1 MKLRVHLRWVFISLF
16 FTSIHLS
23 LYAQTTKQYEYAAVT
38 GDVYKIN
45 FINKTDN
52 SSVRD
57 GNSDE
62 LKVLNDLDNS
72 FKKKPSRRELLL
84 FLRKINTDNKLK
96 DAHSSSK
103 VYLHLASAFAQLKL
117 YPLVMKCY
125 FKTDLPADDIYKEG
139 HFIKKADA
147 DSTIL
152 LSQKSIDTIT
162 DVKGPLAINNTDSLL
177 LKTDSGLYNHNGKEI
192 RSKPIRERDI
202 VSPFDDGKTAVKYA
216 MLIHIQQPISGKP
229 KIFVKINR
237 VGHTFIT
244 LIKYNTDSTYV
255 ARTFGFYPEKDH
267 LLSATPIFPSSTS
280 EFKNDSMHDWDEVV
294 GKFISKRRFQKILD
308 LVKQYDT
315 TKYNLNKNNCTD
327 FGLNVAAISGI
338 KILNTYGTWPLG
350 RGNNPGS
357 AGQSVLQGQVINS
370 DTGDK
375 NDLFIFNDLI
385 PAN

>member
-1 MKLRVHLRWVFISLF
+1 MKIHIRWVFIGLF
-16 FTSIHLS
+16 FFYIRTPIH
-23 LYAQTTKQYEYAAVT
+23 AQTTKQYEYAAI
-38 GDVYKIN
+38 GGGGYKIN
-45 FINKTDN
+45 LVNKNAN
-52 SSVRD
+52 SSVKD
-57 GNSDE
+57 ADNDE
-62 LKVLNDLDNS
+62 LKVLNDLENS
-72 FKKKPSRRELLL
+72 FDKKPSRRALLL
-84 FLRKINTDNKLK
+84 FLKKVNTDNRLK
-96 DAHSSSK
+96 DMQSGSK
-103 VYLHLASAFAQLKL
+103 LYLHLASAFARLKL

-139 HFIKKADA
+139 NFIRKTNA

-152 LSQKSIDTIT
+152 SKQKIT
-162 DVKGPLAINNTDSLL
+162 DTTASVNGSLAINDADSLL
-177 LKTDSGLYNHNGKEI
+177 LKTDSGLYNHSGIAIK
-192 RSKPIRERDI
+192 SKQIREPDI
-202 VSPFDDGKTAVKYA
+202 VNPFDDGKTAVKYA
-216 MLIHIQQPISGKP
+216 MLIHIQQPISGNP
-229 KIFVKINR
+229 KIFTKINR

-244 LIKYNTDSTYV
+244 LIKYNADSTYV

-308 LVKQYDT
+308 LVKQYDH

-357 AGQSVLQGQVINS
+357 AGQSLVQGKVINS